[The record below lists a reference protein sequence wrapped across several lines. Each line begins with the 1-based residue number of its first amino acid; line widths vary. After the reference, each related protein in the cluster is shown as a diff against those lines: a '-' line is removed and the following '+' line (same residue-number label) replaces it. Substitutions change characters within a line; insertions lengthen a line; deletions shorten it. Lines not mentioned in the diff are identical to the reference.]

1 MVRKI
6 LKYGDPIL
14 ETACKSVTEFNTPE
28 LVELVEDMFETMY
41 EAHGVGLAAPQI
53 GLLKRVAVVD
63 VTSGQSSGH
72 RLILINPKIE
82 TTQGEQTGPEGCLSI
97 PGFSEDVKRALTVT
111 IRARNLAGDSFQM
124 DCNELLARAV
134 LHENDHLNGVL
145 FLKHISRLKREII
158 LRKIRKLRRN
168 GEWD

>member
-6 LKYGDPIL
+6 VKYGDPIL
-14 ETACKSVTEFNTPE
+14 ETACKPVIEFNTPE
-28 LVELVEDMFETMY
+28 LIQLVEDMFETMH

-53 GLLKRVAVVD
+53 GLLKRIAVID
-63 VTSGQSSGH
+63 VTPDQSSDH
-72 RLILINPKIE
+72 RLILINPEIQA
-82 TTQGEQTGPEGCLSI
+82 TQGEQIGPEGCLSI
-97 PGFSEDVKRALTVT
+97 PGFSEDVKRALIVT
-111 IRARNLAGDSFQM
+111 IRAQNLAGDWFDL
-124 DCNELLARAV
+124 DCKELLARAV

-145 FLKHISRLKREII
+145 FLNHISRLKRGII